1 MSQENKMRWATGHNN
16 DNNKKTRYFQVML
29 SWLCTFFFRG
39 LEVRESIPL
48 GKRPNNNENS

>member
-16 DNNKKTRYFQVML
+16 DNNKNSLL
-29 SWLCTFFFRG
+29 SSYVVLIVYVFFRG

-48 GKRPNNNENS
+48 GKRPNNNNKNS